1 MIWEVIFFW
10 LFFGFF
16 QFPMIVFRFCKKEKL
31 SEIIEE
37 NDDEDEE

>member
-1 MIWEVIFFW
+1 M
-10 LFFGFF
+10 
-16 QFPMIVFRFCKKEKL
+16 QMNRIVFRCCKKEKL